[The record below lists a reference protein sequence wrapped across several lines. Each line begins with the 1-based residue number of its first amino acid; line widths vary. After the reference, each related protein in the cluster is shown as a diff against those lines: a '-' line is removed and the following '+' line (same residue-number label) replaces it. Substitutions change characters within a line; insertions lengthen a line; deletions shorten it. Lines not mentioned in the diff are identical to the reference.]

1 MTETIK
7 KDDDQSSNSGAQQSL
22 TPDQLAIVNRVMA
35 ESAEWETIG
44 EESMNDFSLSIPPL
58 DLKHNFP
65 EAWKEQIEK
74 RYAFRWCERTDRRID
89 ELTRGGHPVT
99 RWKLCTRNTTPFLA
113 HYVDGVLG
121 CIARL
126 DQVLLYRP
134 WDRHMM
140 EKRAK
145 EQVAEA
151 KANSGK
157 PENIA
162 TRRVSDKIEAY
173 SGPEFK
179 IGANDEIRYE
189 DVREDA
195 SEELGDLVVD

>member
-1 MTETIK
+1 
-7 KDDDQSSNSGAQQSL
+7 
-22 TPDQLAIVNRVMA
+22 
-35 ESAEWETIG
+35 
-44 EESMNDFSLSIPPL
+44 
-58 DLKHNFP
+58 
-65 EAWKEQIEK
+65 
-74 RYAFRWCERTDRRID
+74 
-89 ELTRGGHPVT
+89 
-99 RWKLCTRNTTPFLA
+99 
-113 HYVDGVLG
+113 
-121 CIARL
+121 
-126 DQVLLYRP
+126 
-134 WDRHMM
+134 MM